1 MLDTQV
7 RTCLSPTCAMRHP
20 FRTLSPT
27 LLLILALGPA
37 SAQGQH
43 FPDDIEGIIAQ
54 RVEEDRAVGI
64 VVGVMEAD
72 GTIRIASAGTAG
84 ADAMALG
91 AESGFE
97 IGSITK
103 VFTGTLLAILDAKGT
118 VDMTAPVQDYLP
130 NGVTMPSRPGQTIRL
145 VDLATHRSG
154 LPRLPSNMAPR
165 DMSNPYAD
173 YTVAMMYD
181 FLSEHELQRD
191 VGAEAEY
198 SNLGVGLLGHVL
210 ARAAGTDYETLV
222 RTEILD
228 PLEMS
233 STSITLDAAAQAR
246 MAKGHDANGVEVPLW
261 DLPTVAGAGALRSN
275 MRDML
280 RFLSANVGAPSSSV
294 EEGLRTAHAPREVMG
309 PGAEIGLNWITR
321 TTENGS
327 IVWHNGGT
335 GGFRTFLGFDPA
347 REVGV
352 VVLTNSGHGADDIG
366 FHLIDS
372 TLPLAPAPTPPAERV
387 EVEVAPEI
395 LEPYVGEY
403 ELAPNFSIVVRMNDG
418 ALTVQATGQP
428 EFPIFPESE
437 TKFFLRV
444 VDAQVT
450 FVEEDGVVTS
460 MILHQ
465 GGADQPARKIND

>member
-1 MLDTQV
+1 M
-7 RTCLSPTCAMRHP
+7 RLSL
-20 FRTLSPT
+20 RTLGTT
-27 LLLILALGPA
+27 LALILAVAPA
-37 SAQGQH
+37 SAHGQH

-54 RVEEDRAVGI
+54 RVEEERAVGI

-72 GTIRIASAGTAG
+72 GSTRIVTAGSAGEG
-84 ADAMALG
+84 AMPLG

-103 VFTGTLLAILDAKGT
+103 VFTGTLLAILDARGV
-118 VDMTAPVQDYLP
+118 VDMNAPVQDYLP
-130 NGVTMPSRPGQTIRL
+130 AGVTMPARPGQTIRL

-154 LPRLPSNMAPR
+154 LPRLPGNMAPR
-165 DMSNPYAD
+165 DMANPYAD

-181 FLSEHELQRD
+181 FLSEHELTRD

-222 RTEILD
+222 HDEILA
-228 PLEMS
+228 PLGMS
-233 STSITLDAAAQAR
+233 STSITLDDAAAAA
-246 MAKGHDANGVEVPLW
+246 MAKGHDTNSVEVPLW

-275 MRDML
+275 MQDML
-280 RFLSANVGAPSSSV
+280 RFLAANVGAPSNSV
-294 EEGLRTAHAPREVMG
+294 HEGLRAAHEPREVMG
-309 PGAEIGLNWITR
+309 QGTEIGLNWITR
-321 TTENGS
+321 STPNGE

-335 GGFRTFLGFDPA
+335 GGFRTFMGFDPA

-372 TLPLAPAPTPPAERV
+372 SLGLTPAPTPPTERV
-387 EVEVAPEI
+387 EVAVAAEI
-395 LEPYVGEY
+395 LERYVGEY
-403 ELAPNFSIVVRMNDG
+403 ELAPNFSIVVTMNDG
-418 ALTVQATGQP
+418 ALFVQATGQP
-428 EFPIFPESE
+428 QFPIFAESDTE
-437 TKFFLRV
+437 FFLRV

-465 GGADQPARKIND
+465 GGADQPARKIN